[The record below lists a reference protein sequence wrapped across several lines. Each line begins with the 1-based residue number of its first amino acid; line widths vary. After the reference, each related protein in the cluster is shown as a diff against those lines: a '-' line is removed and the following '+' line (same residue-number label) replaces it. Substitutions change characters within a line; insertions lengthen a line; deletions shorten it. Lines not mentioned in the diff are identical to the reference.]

1 MKVLTAN
8 RLVDGVVVYLSPD
21 GRWTHDFAQAAR
33 LAPEAAADALGQAQA
48 QPRMLV
54 GPYLVEVDGQTV
66 EPRERLR
73 ETIRAEGPT
82 VGHSLD
88 YGAA

>member
-8 RLVDGVVVYLSPD
+8 RLVDGVVVYLAND
-21 GRWTHDFAQAAR
+21 GGWTHVFADAAR
-33 LAPEAAADALGQAQA
+33 LAPDAAADALGQAQGQA
-48 QPRMLV
+48 RVLV

-73 ETIRAEGPT
+73 ETIRAKGPS

-88 YGAA
+88 YRAA